1 VGDVLEV
8 HGKAVSRGGSAV
20 IRAIAVASG
29 KGGVGK
35 TNIVANLAVALRR
48 RGQRVIL
55 VDADL
60 GLANLDVLLGL
71 NPVHTLRDVLAGNC
85 TVGDVLVEGPEG
97 VHVLPAASGF
107 EELTML
113 GPEERLLL
121 LNEIDRLEGR
131 YDFMLIDVAAG
142 ISPNVLY
149 FTMAARELVIVVT
162 PEPTSLTDAYALI
175 KILSRKYGQEEFRVV
190 VNMAPSE
197 LEAKRTFTHLTRVAD
212 RFLNVSLAFLGWIPF
227 DEEVTRAVRK
237 QRAVVDLSPMAQ
249 ASRSLG
255 DVADRILATPQTGL
269 MSGGIQ
275 FFFEQLLVERG
286 A

>member
-1 VGDVLEV
+1 MGDVLEV